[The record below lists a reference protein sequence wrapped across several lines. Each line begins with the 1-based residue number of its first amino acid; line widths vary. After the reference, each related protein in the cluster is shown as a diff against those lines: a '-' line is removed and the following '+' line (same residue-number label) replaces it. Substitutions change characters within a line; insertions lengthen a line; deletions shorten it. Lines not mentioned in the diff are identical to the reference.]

1 MPEPGI
7 IDSLLEKV
15 TFEFTG
21 PGFKAISPLRSR
33 IFVNKAIFNTCTPII
48 NFRLAGIKGREA
60 MAVEFLRV
68 LTSGMATE
76 GEDNFPATTKPSRL
90 IPALLS

>member
-1 MPEPGI
+1 MTAASMKLIYNKQAE
-7 IDSLLEKV
+7 STKV
-15 TFEFTG
+15 ND
-21 PGFKAISPLRSR
+21 R
-33 IFVNKAIFNTCTPII
+33 PII